1 MILDTSQGR
10 TSFIFLPNYL
20 AASSYFRFFHTLLN
34 FNQHIKKIKGK
45 FCTKLHQRM
54 LGLRNIH
61 IYRKADDDNNN
72 WKERDG
78 NLNSQSCLY
87 DDLPK
92 IDKYENM
99 NWLAVKISSTIFNF
113 INICLN
119 TLFMMMKIMM
129 IDDEW
134 KTKIDTR
141 F

>member
-1 MILDTSQGR
+1 MHKI
-10 TSFIFLPNYL
+10 
-20 AASSYFRFFHTLLN
+20 ASTHAWIAK
-34 FNQHIKKIKGK
+34 HIY
-45 FCTKLHQRM
+45 
-54 LGLRNIH
+54 

-99 NWLAVKISSTIFNF
+99 NWLAVKISSKIFNF